1 MKKIVLLLLLVVFA
15 LLMVGCDDYF
25 CGCESCKMADVKC
38 SESCQYQSTG
48 KCTCDGC
55 PDNKTQ
61 EVKNSEVKV
70 VTRNYTVKKQQNN
83 MEVKVERPEIT
94 GFENMLVQQEV
105 NKEIADAI
113 TPYQEE
119 IAELSEGFAY
129 DNSDPMIR
137 AKAYKYYVT
146 YETYALDDYLSIV
159 VKHDIITGNATYS
172 ADGTNKTDGLRSN
185 SWKETYVIDTADL
198 TAREKLKIE
207 DVCQIENCRMYMAD
221 VVKKMAEEMNVET
234 MIGNEIKEIPKEQKF
249 YIDGRTKQ
257 LILYFEPGS
266 IAKYSAG
273 ELLFEMPF
281 TYNSVTH
288 KFEK

>member
-1 MKKIVLLLLLVVFA
+1 MKKIVLLLLVFV
-15 LLMVGCDDYF
+15 LSILFVGCDDYQ
-25 CGCESCKMADVKC
+25 CGCEACKSAGIKCVQECEYESSGKC
-38 SESCQYQSTG
+38 SCP
-48 KCTCDGC
+48 GC
-55 PDNKTQ
+55 PNNKQTDPS
-61 EVKNSEVKV
+61 KTSDIKV

-83 MEVKVERPEIT
+83 MEVRVERPEIT

-105 NKEIADAI
+105 NKEISDAI

-146 YETYALDDYLSIV
+146 YDTYTHDDYLSIV
-159 VKHDIITGNATYS
+159 VQHDIITGNSTYS
-172 ADGTNKTDGLRSN
+172 QDSKNKTDGLRSN
-185 SWKETYVIDTADL
+185 SWKETYVIDTSNL
-198 TAREKLKIE
+198 TAKEKLKVE
-207 DVCQIENCRMYMAD
+207 DVCNIQSCRLYMVDVIKQLAD
-221 VVKKMAEEMNVET
+221 EMSVET
-234 MIGNEIKEIPKEQKF
+234 MIGNEIKEIPKDQKF
-249 YIDGRTKQ
+249 YIDNGK

-281 TYNSVTH
+281 TYDSSIR
-288 KFEK
+288 KFVK